1 MNDAGSSR
9 HAVVGIDLGTTYS
22 AVAAYNDDEADAEV
36 LPDTAAEG
44 LGLATPSV
52 VWDRPGSPQVVVGA
66 DAKDAIPDDPG
77 NVRIEVKREMGAEAP
92 PQKEQAPARDPVRID
107 FRGKARLP
115 QELSALVL
123 MKMKEIAERGLGRPV
138 HDAVITVPAYFTE
151 RQKKATEEAA
161 LLAGLYPRQLI
172 PEPTAAAI
180 CYGFDRADA
189 GRHVYLVYDLG
200 GGTFDVS
207 IIVVEQESI
216 EVLATSGNPRLGGG
230 NFDDAICDWAIEQL
244 GVTAADDG
252 WRQRLKAAAETAK
265 QDLARYEQT
274 QLEVPAR
281 VGAGPSRLTLTRAT
295 FESLISDLL
304 RGSLSCVEDALSMAA
319 KKGVAADE
327 VDAVLLV
334 GGSTRIGLVQRML
347 LEHFRRSPD
356 FVRSDA
362 NPDTIVARGA
372 AIVAHRFAPS
382 DDFHLDRRP
391 DARQLNEGQ
400 DEDLDITYITE
411 HTLGVGVEGG
421 MVSHLIPRG
430 ENIPRE
436 ATNVYS
442 NPENATD
449 LHCPIY
455 QGESRYA
462 YENELVGTV
471 LLTDIEPRPEGWH
484 HFEVTFSLDINGLLD
499 VRVIHRET
507 GREFRSTFEQS
518 TQVEQTSP
526 LAKVREELRELYRGG
541 DASPDP
547 DEDDPLPDALPD
559 D

>member
-1 MNDAGSSR
+1 MNDEGSSR

-36 LPDTAAEG
+36 LPDTRSG
-44 LGLATPSV
+44 GRGLATPSV
-52 VWDRPGSPQVVVGA
+52 VWDRPGSPRVVVGA
-66 DAKDAIPDDPG
+66 DAKRAIPDDAD
-77 NVRIEVKREMGAEAP
+77 NVRIEVKREMGAEAS
-92 PQKEQAPARDPVRID
+92 AREPVRID
-107 FRGKARLP
+107 FRGRPRLP

-123 MKMKEIAERGLGRPV
+123 MKMKDIAEHGLGRPV

-216 EVLATSGNPRLGGG
+216 EVLATSGDPRLGGG
-230 NFDDAICDWAIEQL
+230 NFDDAICDWAVEQL
-244 GVTAADDG
+244 GMTKVDDG

-265 QDLARYEQT
+265 QNLAAYEEADLQ
-274 QLEVPAR
+274 VPAR
-281 VGAGPSRLTLTRAT
+281 DGAGPSRLTLTRAT
-295 FESLISDLL
+295 FESLIGDLL
-304 RGSLSCVEDALSMAA
+304 RGSLSCVQDALSMAA

-334 GGSTRIGLVQRML
+334 GGSTRIGLVRRML
-347 LEHFRRSPD
+347 LEHFRRSAD

-382 DDFHLDRRP
+382 DDFNLARRP
-391 DARQLNEGQ
+391 DADQLNPGQ

-430 ENIPRE
+430 ENIPRH
-436 ATNVYS
+436 ASNIYS

-449 LHCPIY
+449 LRCPIY
-455 QGESRYA
+455 QGESTYA

-471 LLTDIEPRPEGWH
+471 LLTDIEPRPAGWH
-484 HFEVTFSLDINGLLD
+484 HFEVSFALDINGLLD
-499 VRVIHRET
+499 VRVIHQET

-518 TQVEQTSP
+518 TQIEQTSP
-526 LAKVREELRELYRGG
+526 LGKVREELRELYDGG
-541 DASPDP
+541 DVRPDP
-547 DEDDPLPDALPD
+547 DGDDPLPGALTD